1 MDWEFKMKFVLFFIL
16 FFSSLVHAQPITI
29 SFKDQS
35 LSVFLKTVY
44 SDILKANYVIS
55 PALAQSSNKVNLE
68 MVFKDREDLTARL
81 PAVLQMLG
89 VSASQNGSSVM
100 LSTGAGPFALPPIIQ
115 TPHQAPQTPL
125 PAPQITAPTPGP
137 VFLPPPLPAPPP
149 IPDPLI
155 HHVFKPSN
163 RSPDYVCS
171 VLFPSSKDSPR
182 SVCSLA
188 GSSVL
193 LHLTQK
199 AFDVLSPVLEAID
212 QPGHRVEISTALAE
226 VTLSNSKSSG
236 LRVVAKILGGGFE
249 FGTPNV
255 TGSGLTFKAA
265 NFSLVLDALS
275 TDSRVLHVVSP
286 SGVVDSGEK
295 LDLAIGDR
303 QPTLSGLVTN
313 STGQAQQSITYQ
325 SAGALLTVTPTVFGD
340 QRVRLDIQSEV
351 STFSPTTTGITQSP
365 TISQRKVSTSLTL
378 QSGQVVALGGLRS
391 TKESDTKHKLFSFSA
406 GSAASNQTT
415 DLVLLVH
422 AKIISE

>member
-1 MDWEFKMKFVLFFIL
+1 MKFVLVFIL

-68 MVFKDREDLTARL
+68 MVFKDRDDLTARL
-81 PAVLQMLG
+81 PALLQMLG
-89 VSASQNGSSVM
+89 VSATQNGSSVM
-100 LSTGAGPFALPPIIQ
+100 LSTGAGPFALPPISQ
-115 TPHQAPQTPL
+115 TPHQAPQMPL
-125 PAPQITAPTPGP
+125 SAPQIPSPALPPAVLSSPLPTP
-137 VFLPPPLPAPPP
+137 
-149 IPDPLI
+149 PDPLTY
-155 HHVFKPSN
+155 HVFKPSN

-171 VLFPSSKDSPR
+171 VLFPGSKDSPR
-182 SVCSLA
+182 SVCSFA

-199 AFDVLSPVLEAID
+199 AFEALSPVLEAID

-236 LRVVAKILGGGFE
+236 LRVVANILGGGFE

-313 STGQAQQSITYQ
+313 ATGQAQQSITYQ
-325 SAGALLTVTPTVFGD
+325 SAGALLAVTPTVYGD

-365 TISQRKVSTSLTL
+365 TISQRKVSTALTL

-391 TKESDTKHKLFSFSA
+391 SKDSDTKHRLFSWSA
-406 GSAASNQTT
+406 GSSASTQTT

>member
-1 MDWEFKMKFVLFFIL
+1 MKFVLVFIL

-29 SFKDQS
+29 SFKDQT
-35 LSVFLKTVY
+35 LSVFLKTIY
-44 SDILKANYVIS
+44 ADILKANYVIA
-55 PALAQSSNKVNLE
+55 PALVNSSSKVNLE
-68 MVFKDREDLTARL
+68 MVFKDRDDLTARL
-81 PAVLQMLG
+81 PAVLQMFG
-89 VSASQNGSSVM
+89 VTSTPSGSAFLLSPGSGSASPS
-100 LSTGAGPFALPPIIQ
+100 PFPP
-115 TPHQAPQTPL
+115 PPAAP
-125 PAPQITAPTPGP
+125 PA
-137 VFLPPPLPAPPP
+137 PPPLPAPTLPP
-149 IPDPLI
+149 IVPSGPLFHVSPPTPSPAPDPVL
-155 HHVFKPSN
+155 HHAFKPVH
-163 RSPDYVCS
+163 RSPEYVCS
-171 VLFPSSKDSPR
+171 VLYPTHKDDLS
-182 SVCSLA
+182 SVCKIAGPSL
-188 GSSVL
+188 L
-193 LHLTQK
+193 LHLTQTG
-199 AFDVLSPVLEAID
+199 FDQLKPVLEIVD

-236 LRVVAKILGGGFE
+236 LRVVANILGGGFE

-313 STGQAQQSITYQ
+313 ATGQAQQSITYQ
-325 SAGALLTVTPTVFGD
+325 TAGALLAVTPVVFGSD
-340 QRVRLDIQSEV
+340 QIRLDIKSEV

-365 TISQRKVSTSLTL
+365 TISQRKVSTALTL

-391 TKESDTKHKLFSFSA
+391 SKDSDTKHRLFSWSA
-406 GSAASNQTT
+406 GSSASTQTT

-422 AKIISE
+422 AKIVSE

>member
-1 MDWEFKMKFVLFFIL
+1 MDWEFKMKFVLVFIL
-16 FFSSLVHAQPITI
+16 FFSSIVHAQPITI
-29 SFKDQS
+29 SFKDQT

-55 PALAQSSNKVNLE
+55 PALSQSSNKVNLE
-68 MVFKDREDLTARL
+68 MVFKDRDDLAARL
-81 PAVLQMLG
+81 PSLLQMLG
-89 VSASQNGSSVM
+89 VSSTQNGSSVL
-100 LSTGAGPFALPPIIQ
+100 LSTAPGPFALPPNVQI
-115 TPHQAPQTPL
+115 PPQAPQTSL
-125 PAPQITAPTPGP
+125 PVPQIPTSTGTP
-137 VFLPPPLPAPPP
+137 VLSPSLPPAL
-149 IPDPLI
+149 PDPLLY
-155 HHVFKPSN
+155 HVFKPSN
-163 RSPDYVCS
+163 RSPDYICS
-171 VLFPSSKDSPR
+171 VLFPGSKDSLR
-182 SVCSLA
+182 TACSLA
-188 GSSVL
+188 GPAVL

-199 AFDVLSPVLEAID
+199 AFDALSPVLEAID
-212 QPGHRVEISTALAE
+212 QPGQRVEISTALAE

-236 LRVVAKILGGGFE
+236 LRVVANILGGGFE

-255 TGSGLTFKAA
+255 TGSGLTFKAL

-313 STGQAQQSITYQ
+313 ATGQAQQSITYQ

-378 QSGQVVALGGLRS
+378 QSGQVVVLGGLRS
-391 TKESDTKHKLFSFSA
+391 SKESDTKHKLFSFSA

-422 AKIISE
+422 SKILPN